1 MAGFDLRQR
10 SVKELV
16 NFLSDLLRRDTD
28 PCFFAR
34 YPLLQRLTGGRRAS
48 VSPFFMNSADA
59 ETGKHLADR
68 ARKLAKM
75 PKGIIASASPRSLSF
90 DKRDQCS
97 ASAIQRILLAGSRF
111 ASLIHSA
118 ARALHSNWLDIGTP
132 CLRVDLIL
140 ANLRQVPFS
149 DYCPQGHC
157 PNGQVTLTERS
168 GADRSLAEICLANRV
183 GSVTIEA
190 REIVRFRCHDASQSS
205 RHRK

>member
-1 MAGFDLRQR
+1 MRSLTGSDRLPQPASLVVRRAKTFWRAWFYLGRTWRRNTGRPR
-10 SVKELV
+10 SV
-16 NFLSDLLRRDTD
+16 
-28 PCFFAR
+28 
-34 YPLLQRLTGGRRAS
+34 
-48 VSPFFMNSADA
+48 PFFHETPADA
-59 ETGKHLADR
+59 ETDKHLADR

-75 PKGIIASASPRSLSF
+75 PKGIIAPASPRSVSF
-90 DKRDQCS
+90 DKRNQCS
-97 ASAIQRILLAGSRF
+97 ASAIQRFLLAGSRL

-168 GADRSLAEICLANRV
+168 GADRSHAESCLANRV
-183 GSVTIEA
+183 CSVTIEA